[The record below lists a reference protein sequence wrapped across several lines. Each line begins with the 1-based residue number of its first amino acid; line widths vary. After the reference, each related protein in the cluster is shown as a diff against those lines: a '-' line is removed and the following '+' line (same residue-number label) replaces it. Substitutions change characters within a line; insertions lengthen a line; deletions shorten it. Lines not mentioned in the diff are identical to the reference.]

1 MGSQVILWV
10 LLALPVLSISLIVER
25 WLWFRKRRVDVHGL
39 GKKLNELLRRGDL
52 ASAIAVCKEA
62 APSLEGEVMG
72 EALEL
77 YPEGHDAVA
86 EMVAGGLRERKQRLQ
101 AGLLFLGTLGNNAP
115 FVGLFGTILG
125 IITAFR
131 ELSNASQGSM
141 GNVMSGIAE
150 ALIATAVGILVA
162 IRGGGL
168 QRLPEAKRGR
178 GGEPG
183 GALQLRV
190 RAHEGRSH
198 GAHQRLRRALPRGLR
213 WLKATARGADGLAM
227 REGDRAHWG
236 TSVRPAPGGFR

>member
-25 WLWFRKRRVDVHGL
+25 WLRFRKRRVDVHGL

-86 EMVAGGLRERKQRLQ
+86 EMVAGGLRERKPRLQ

-162 IRGGGL
+162 IPAVVAFNVFQKRSEDVEENLAALSNYVFAHMKGG
-168 QRLPEAKRGR
+168 
-178 GGEPG
+178 
-183 GALQLRV
+183 
-190 RAHEGRSH
+190 
-198 GAHQRLRRALPRGLR
+198 
-213 WLKATARGADGLAM
+213 ATARTNGSAVHSLEA
-227 REGDRAHWG
+227 
-236 TSVRPAPGGFR
+236 